1 MRVKLI
7 QQIIILRVHLTNVT
21 IVLIINEGCMIN
33 YQLNK
38 KNISGL
44 YGIGAIVFIFYGI
57 FVCPFIES
65 LPKKVIFVE
74 VGLTFLAMLL
84 VRFFIF
90 IPNSLLNKA
99 SPIVKEIVNFTLF
112 GILLSIFMGVN
123 HEFPIESNLKVIF
136 GMVILG
142 VFTGII
148 SEQLTLIERYQ
159 HMSDSPY
166 LNTQLHGERE
176 SIIQQFM
183 FLMILLVIALTTTL
197 VMVAVKDLF
206 WLEEQPERFFNGE
219 GKISIIKEFIFIST
233 ILFLYTF
240 SIVFLWGKKLSVV
253 LRSKE
258 NALNEVSLGS
268 MSTRIPIYNH
278 DEFGVLGSLTN
289 NMLSN
294 LEKNKIELQ
303 QTRDSAIVGLSALAE
318 SRDNE
323 TGAHILRTQKYIK
336 SLALDLQAL
345 PSHSSLLSD
354 EYIDLLY
361 KSAPLHDVGK
371 VGIPDNILL
380 KPGKLTDD
388 EFETMKQHPMI
399 GAQALSIAESQMEGD
414 SSFLMLAKEIALTHH
429 EKWDGSGYPQ
439 KLEGED
445 IPLSGRLMALA
456 DVYDALISKRVYK
469 PGFSHEK
476 ARGIILEGKGTHFDP
491 QIVEAFMRVEDEFK
505 AIAKQ
510 YQDK

>member
-1 MRVKLI
+1 
-7 QQIIILRVHLTNVT
+7 
-21 IVLIINEGCMIN
+21 
-33 YQLNK
+33 
-38 KNISGL
+38 
-44 YGIGAIVFIFYGI
+44 
-57 FVCPFIES
+57 
-65 LPKKVIFVE
+65 
-74 VGLTFLAMLL
+74 
-84 VRFFIF
+84 
-90 IPNSLLNKA
+90 
-99 SPIVKEIVNFTLF
+99 
-112 GILLSIFMGVN
+112 
-123 HEFPIESNLKVIF
+123 
-136 GMVILG
+136 
-142 VFTGII
+142 
-148 SEQLTLIERYQ
+148 
-159 HMSDSPY
+159 
-166 LNTQLHGERE
+166 
-176 SIIQQFM
+176 
-183 FLMILLVIALTTTL
+183 
-197 VMVAVKDLF
+197 
-206 WLEEQPERFFNGE
+206 
-219 GKISIIKEFIFIST
+219 
-233 ILFLYTF
+233 
-240 SIVFLWGKKLSVV
+240 
-253 LRSKE
+253 
-258 NALNEVSLGS
+258 

-294 LEKNKIELQ
+294 LEKNKIGLQ

-336 SLALDLQAL
+336 SLALDLQTL